1 MKYKGHNVEVL
12 THTKK
17 AVIDK
22 ATEPYNA
29 LSEGP
34 FRTSLDKMEGVF
46 RKEVVTWK
54 KENGK
59 LIIETASRDFR
70 DNDYFDTTRVEVVA
84 NLED

>member
-1 MKYKGHNVEVL
+1 MKYKGNNVETL
-12 THTKK
+12 THSKK
-17 AVIDK
+17 AVLDRAMK
-22 ATEPYNA
+22 PYDA

-54 KENGK
+54 KQNGK

-84 NLED
+84 TLED